1 MNFTQYYCGV
11 AIANAVVTSSP
22 LTVAGP
28 AMPAGHSTVAMRGA
42 IPAPK
47 RRAAA
52 AATAASVNRGTT

>member
-1 MNFTQYYCGV
+1 VNFTQYYSGV

-22 LTVAGP
+22 LAVAGP
-28 AMPAGHSTVAMRGA
+28 AMPAGHSTAAMRGA

-52 AATAASVNRGTT
+52 ATVASVNRGTT

>member
-22 LTVAGP
+22 LAVAGP
-28 AMPAGHSTVAMRGA
+28 AMPAGHSTVAMHGA
-42 IPAPK
+42 IPAYK

-52 AATAASVNRGTT
+52 ATVASVNRGTT